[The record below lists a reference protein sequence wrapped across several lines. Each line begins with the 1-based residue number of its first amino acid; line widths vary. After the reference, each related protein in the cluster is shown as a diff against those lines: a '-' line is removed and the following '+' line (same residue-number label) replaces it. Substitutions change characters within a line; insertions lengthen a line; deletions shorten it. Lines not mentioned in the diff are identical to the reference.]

1 MRHHLCLSGLSRPEN
16 RRKTSHVYDVEVCIV
31 VQQDL
36 CCMRLGCSR
45 LLHRWGTPHQ
55 CFLHQLYKICLLQL
69 WSKHWTSAHKQS
81 MYNYVLH
88 NAKTGTT
95 TVKKTIQLQLFLA
108 SFLQDTWPLL
118 AEKKIGL
125 CKPVS
130 KWSTL
135 HPCFK
140 RNSHLGVREN
150 STGFCNERTF
160 VFFDEFRGWLVSLIV
175 GTVQSISKSW
185 RMEWEWL
192 STKMQQTMCQ
202 QCASCSF
209 SQSANNGHFDQIWQ
223 FDNWCQKILAAGTQ
237 TVPVNPMTKRWNGN
251 PSPNSKKKFNDY
263 QTRYPQNISGKSQ
276 LAVPKLCGVKQRCLA
291 VAVDFL
297 RIQPMLLHE
306 QLSDLAAMGWGLVDW
321 KIWMLRNSHLST
333 QQNHGIPKQ
342 SKNISWFFYLFS
354 MLFTSFEWRWMTKNI
369 N

>member
-1 MRHHLCLSGLSRPEN
+1 
-16 RRKTSHVYDVEVCIV
+16 
-31 VQQDL
+31 
-36 CCMRLGCSR
+36 
-45 LLHRWGTPHQ
+45 
-55 CFLHQLYKICLLQL
+55 
-69 WSKHWTSAHKQS
+69 
-81 MYNYVLH
+81 
-88 NAKTGTT
+88 
-95 TVKKTIQLQLFLA
+95 
-108 SFLQDTWPLL
+108 
-118 AEKKIGL
+118 
-125 CKPVS
+125 
-130 KWSTL
+130 
-135 HPCFK
+135 
-140 RNSHLGVREN
+140 
-150 STGFCNERTF
+150 
-160 VFFDEFRGWLVSLIV
+160 
-175 GTVQSISKSW
+175 
-185 RMEWEWL
+185 
-192 STKMQQTMCQ
+192 MCQ
-202 QCASCSF
+202 QCASCGF

-276 LAVPKLCGVKQRCLA
+276 LAVPKLCGVKQRCLL

-321 KIWMLRNSHLST
+321 KIWMLRNFHLST

-369 N
+369 RKFMKHPEKSTKQPPPNSRPQKLVGDFDVWLLQREAIHHPWSPSRVGRPAAATTPPCCWWLLLHLKDADLWHPCPKNCTCLLFIDSPPSSVLCFSCFSLTSKHYGVWLGSWAAVTIWTCTWHMYAHVQTKG